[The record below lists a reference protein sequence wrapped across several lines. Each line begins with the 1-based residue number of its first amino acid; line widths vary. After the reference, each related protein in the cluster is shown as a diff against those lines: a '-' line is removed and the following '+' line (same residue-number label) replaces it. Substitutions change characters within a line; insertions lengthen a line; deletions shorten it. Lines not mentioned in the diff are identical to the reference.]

1 MTPQQFVEIWKR
13 AELKER
19 SAVQTHFNDV
29 CALLGQTP
37 PAEADPSGTWF
48 TFEAGADKTSG
59 GKGFAD
65 VWKRNFFAWEYKGK
79 HGDLDKAYQQLLQY
93 RESLNNPPLLVVS
106 DIDRIVIHT
115 NFTNTVKRVIA
126 LTLDDLLTPQGRA
139 QLREV
144 FENPKAFQAAQTTEQ
159 VTQHAA
165 SEFGRIAQRLRQYGL
180 DPQHTAHFL
189 IRILFCLFAEDVG
202 LLPNKIFS
210 TLVRQTRSRAGELT
224 GLLQELFSKMATGG
238 WFGVERIRHFNG
250 GLFDD
255 NTAYDLDSESLDI
268 LARVSELDWSAIEPS
283 IFGTLFE
290 RSLDPAKRSQIG
302 AHYTSKDDILLIVEP
317 VLMQPLRRKWAE
329 VEREARALAAERDA
343 LRGPGAAVKAK
354 RTRLDKQLQTLLM
367 GFRAEVARVRVL
379 DPAAGSGNFLYVAL
393 RLLLDLEKQVMT
405 LMGELKLTPAFP
417 TVHPAQLYAIEINP
431 YAFELAQTTIWIGY
445 IQWFHENG
453 YGFPPEP
460 ILKPLHNFKNM
471 DAILDLRGFGNL
483 EGLKP
488 REPEWE
494 KTDVIVGNPPFLG
507 GKRLRAELGDVYVDS
522 LFKLYEGRVPHEC
535 DLVCYWF
542 EKSRAMVEGGDIKRA
557 GLLASQGIRGGANRK
572 VLERIKKSGDIFMA
586 WSDRPW
592 ILDGAAVRVSM
603 VGFDR
608 GKEQERALDGSPVG
622 EINSNLTTAVNLTNA
637 LRLAENTNIA
647 FMGDTKGGAFDIDE
661 HTANKMRA
669 AKGNPNRRPNSDVI
683 RPWVNGLDVTRRPRN
698 MFIIDFGLEMPER
711 EAAQYELPFEHVKRQ
726 VKPLRMQNKRATY
739 RENWWIHVEPRT
751 ALRAAL
757 LKLRRYIGTANV
769 SKYRLFV
776 WLEPPTLPDHQL
788 IVFAR
793 DDDYF
798 FGVLHSRVHELWALR
813 MGTAL
818 TDRPRYTPTTTF
830 ETFPFPFPPGT
841 EAQDDPR
848 VVAIADAAR
857 ELVRLRD
864 NWLNPPDL
872 SGAELKKR
880 TLTNLYNENYQWLQ
894 NAHRTLDRAVFAA
907 YGWRGDLPD
916 EEILEKL
923 LALNLERA

>member
-1 MTPQQFVEIWKR
+1 MTPQQFVEKWKR

-19 SAVQTHFNDV
+19 SAVQTHFNDL
-29 CALLGQTP
+29 CALLEQTP
-37 PAEADPSGTWF
+37 PSDADPSGTWF
-48 TFEAGADKTSG
+48 TFEAGADKTGG

-65 VWKRNFFAWEYKGK
+65 VWKKNYFAWEYKGK

-106 DIDRIVIHT
+106 DIDRIIIHT

-139 QLREV
+139 QLRDV

-165 SEFGRIAQRLRQYGL
+165 SEFGRVAQRLRQYGL

-210 TLVRQTRSRAGELT
+210 ALVRQTRSRTGELT

-268 LARVSELDWSAIEPS
+268 LGRVSELDWSAIEPS

-302 AHYTSKDDILLIVEP
+302 AHYTSKEDILLIVEP
-317 VLMQPLRRKWAE
+317 VLMQPLRRRWAE
-329 VEREARALAAERDA
+329 VEREARALAGERDA
-343 LRGPGAAVKAK
+343 LRGPGAAVRAK

-367 GFRAEVARVRVL
+367 GFRAEVARARVL

-471 DAILDLRGFGNL
+471 DAILAFDEVGN
-483 EGLKP
+483 P
-488 REPEWE
+488 IEPEWE

-507 GKRLRAELGDVYVDS
+507 GNRVRQELGNDYVDA
-522 LFKLYEGRVPHEC
+522 LFALYKDRVPAFA

-542 EKSRAMVEGGDIKRA
+542 EKARAMIAEGKAKRA
-557 GLLASQGIRGGANRK
+557 GLLATQAIRGGVNRK
-572 VLERIKKSGDIFMA
+572 VLERIKQTGDIFWA
-586 WSDRPW
+586 QSDRDW

-603 VGFDR
+603 VGFHN
-608 GKEQERALDGSPVG
+608 GKDTERWLDGKPVSA
-622 EINSNLTTAVNLTNA
+622 INTNLTTALDLTKA
-637 LRLAENTNIA
+637 QHLLENEKVCFI
-647 FMGDTKGGAFDIDE
+647 GTKKAGAFDLDVSVARE
-661 HTANKMRA
+661 MLRA
-669 AKGNPNRRPNSDVI
+669 PKNSNGSSNSDVVVRWLSGKMI
-683 RPWVNGLDVTRRPRN
+683 VGREPVKWIINFGEMNHEAAALYEQPFEYIKRFVYAERQQNNEERARVKWWQHRRPA
-698 MFIIDFGLEMPER
+698 IEM
-711 EAAQYELPFEHVKRQ
+711 Q
-726 VKPLRMQNKRATY
+726 
-739 RENWWIHVEPRT
+739 T
-751 ALRAAL
+751 ALKN
-757 LKLRRYIGTANV
+757 LKRYIATPRV
-769 SKYRLFV
+769 SKYRIFV
-776 WLEPPTLPDHQL
+776 WVPSTTLPDDG
-788 IVFAR
+788 IYVFAR

-894 NAHRTLDRAVFAA
+894 NAHRTLDQAVFAT

-923 LALNLERA
+923 LALNLQRA